1 MNIQAMYQVDAFT
14 DVLFRGNPAAVCILE
29 SWLPDPTMQAI
40 ASENNLSETAF
51 AVPGAGGYA
60 IRWFT
65 PVTEVALCGHATLAT
80 AHVLFTTEAQD
91 REVLTF
97 SSREKGTLTVRRD
110 GEWLVLD
117 FPAEVPRSVE
127 MPDMLKKAVGGYPEA
142 SYRGS
147 TDLMLVYPNQEAVDA
162 LRPDFG
168 LLSRIEARGVIAT
181 APGDHEDF
189 ISRFF
194 APQSG
199 VDEDPVTGSAH
210 TLLVPYWADRLGKDQ
225 LRAYQRSRRGG
236 ALRCTYK
243 GKRVLIA
250 GQAVTYMKAE
260 IYLP

>member
-1 MNIQAMYQVDAFT
+1 M
-14 DVLFRGNPAAVCILE
+14 
-29 SWLPDPTMQAI
+29 
-40 ASENNLSETAF
+40 
-51 AVPGAGGYA
+51 
-60 IRWFT
+60 
-65 PVTEVALCGHATLAT
+65 ALCGHATLAT
-80 AHVLFTTEAQD
+80 AHVLFTTEAQE

-97 SSREKGTLTVRRD
+97 SSREKGALTVRRD
-110 GEWLVLD
+110 GEWLILD
-117 FPAEVPRSVE
+117 FPAEVPQPME
-127 MPDMLKKAVGGYPEA
+127 IPDMLKEAVGGHPE
-142 SYRGS
+142 SCYRGS

-210 TLLVPYWADRLGKDQ
+210 TLLVPYWAGRLGKDH
-225 LRAYQRSRRGG
+225 LRASQRSRRGG
-236 ALRCTYK
+236 ALRCTHK
-243 GKRVLIA
+243 GNRVLIA
-250 GQAVTYMKAE
+250 GKAVTYMKAE